1 MKPIMTHLRE
11 DQIARLA
18 QERARTGAS
27 RSEIIRRSVDI
38 YLNQVN
44 ATGPR
49 LHPERDPDPAQT
61 AAACAPRLT

>member
-11 DQIARLA
+11 DQIVRLA

-27 RSEIIRRSVDI
+27 RSEIIRRSIDT

-44 ATGPR
+44 ASGAR
-49 LHPERDPDPAQT
+49 SRPEREPDPAQA